1 MLSLDLA
8 HEIVPS
14 QSKFKVLTTKV
25 CIDFMHCRLAV
36 IRLDWG
42 QVILHQCSVIYHS
55 VLFVLSSCLVQCR
68 DVQCCAVTVLCCIF
82 FPAMTCHAVP
92 YRTITVQCSAW
103 LGRVGLY
110 VYVASTANCICL
122 HNCLCLHNS
131 RSSCS

>member
-42 QVILHQCSVIYHS
+42 
-55 VLFVLSSCLVQCR
+55 
-68 DVQCCAVTVLCCIF
+68 
-82 FPAMTCHAVP
+82 
-92 YRTITVQCSAW
+92 
-103 LGRVGLY
+103 
-110 VYVASTANCICL
+110 
-122 HNCLCLHNS
+122 
-131 RSSCS
+131 